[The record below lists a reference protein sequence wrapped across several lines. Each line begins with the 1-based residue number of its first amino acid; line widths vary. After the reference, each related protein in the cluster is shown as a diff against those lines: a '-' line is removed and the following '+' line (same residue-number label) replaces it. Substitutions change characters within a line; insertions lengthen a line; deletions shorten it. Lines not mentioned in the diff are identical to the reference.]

1 MADTSGQQFG
11 KELTS
16 FFVLV
21 LLNLALGALVMA
33 FGMQIMVMTFIEYPY
48 EGYLAV
54 LFSVTRMLIG
64 AAGICAGIF
73 WIKTSATIFKGIKTV
88 REEYRNHTGPV
99 TTETLTGWIVALL
112 AHYREN
118 RTVIRQMAVTGTI
131 GGAIFLAFGIT
142 NLVQGVQVVAADTGQ
157 EYGYLAFFAAAV
169 NMTVGLVTIHF
180 ARGFRTYARVWDMRL
195 DQAGKGEESLKKA
208 LENR

>member
-1 MADTSGQQFG
+1 MTDTSGRRFG

-33 FGMQIMVMTFIEYPY
+33 FGMQIMVTAIIEYSG
-48 EGYLAV
+48 EGYLSV
-54 LFSVTRMLIG
+54 LFSVTRVVIG

-73 WIKTSATIFKGIKTV
+73 WIKTSAKIFKGIKNV
-88 REEYRNHTGPV
+88 REEYRNSPDPV
-99 TTETLTGWIVALL
+99 PDRALTGWIVTLL

-118 RTVIRQMAVTGTI
+118 RTVIMQMALIGTI
-131 GGAIFLAFGIT
+131 GGAIFLAFGVT
-142 NLVQGVQVVAADTGQ
+142 NLVQGVQAVAADTGQ
-157 EYGYLAFFAAAV
+157 VYGYLAFFAAAV
-169 NMTVGLVTIHF
+169 NMTIGIGTIYF

-195 DQAGKGEESLKKA
+195 DQAGKGEESLKQA
-208 LENR
+208 LESR